1 MSAAPVVAA
10 LLAAVLTVGLVSS
23 RAVVGD
29 AVTAAWT
36 RLTIAVAVLLVVAAG
51 TVGAVASF

>member
-10 LLAAVLTVGLVSS
+10 LLAAVLTLGLVSS

-29 AVTAAWT
+29 AATAAWT
-36 RLTIAVAVLLVVAAG
+36 RLTIALAALLVVAAG
-51 TVGAVASF
+51 TVGAVAIS